1 MTGAIIFLLLL
12 QAAKP
17 APATRPPDMSTKAG
31 VEAEAKAFF
40 RTLDG
45 NKDGKVERAEAQAF
59 HSRAMALS
67 GRLQREATATFTR
80 LDTNKDGM
88 LSREEYLAIAGSM
101 PSTREMWFDGND
113 ANKDGRVELSEAVRR
128 VQITFD
134 ALDTNK
140 DGKLSAQE
148 KAAARGEATAKP

>member
-1 MTGAIIFLLLL
+1 MTGAMILLLLL

-17 APATRPPDMSTKAG
+17 AAAANPPDMSTKAG
-31 VEAEAKAFF
+31 VEAEAKVFF
-40 RTLDG
+40 RRLDT
-45 NKDGKVERAEAQAF
+45 NKDGKVERPEAQAF
-59 HSRAMALS
+59 HSKAMALS
-67 GRLQREATATFTR
+67 QRLHREATITFTR

-88 LSREEYLAIAGSM
+88 LSREEYLAITGSM
-101 PSTREMWFDGND
+101 PSTREIWFDGND

-148 KAAARGEATAKP
+148 KAAVRGESTGRP